1 MLQDLKEFPLG
12 VFISPLIIDLVIF
25 FVAYLFYKKI
35 PREKWSR
42 NWKKIAALFII
53 FWLCLSSYV
62 MGRPFVRQENFESLT
77 KVEGILQKNDDE
89 GFYLITKITPSPFA
103 LGIDHE
109 EHFSRIQVF
118 LLDNFGNVLKYKNQ
132 HVTLWQ
138 KNHVAYQLECDGKI
152 IYTLE
157 RSNSKVWLGV
167 IWDFFAYYFSS
178 FWILL
183 PICCIKIMEG
193 AIFWNAYR
201 N

>member
-1 MLQDLKEFPLG
+1 MEEILQDLKEFPLG
-12 VFISPLIIDLVIF
+12 VFISPLIIGLVSF

-42 NWKKIAALFII
+42 NWKKIAVLFII
-53 FWLCLSSYV
+53 FWLLFSNYF

-77 KVEGILQKNDDE
+77 KVEGVLQKNDDE

-109 EHFSRIQVF
+109 EHFSKIQVF

-132 HVTLWQ
+132 NVTVWQ

-167 IWDFFAYYFSS
+167 IYDLIKFYLYTFCG
-178 FWILL
+178 ILFL
-183 PICCIKIMEG
+183 YIATLRTIEE
-193 AIFWNAYR
+193 N
-201 N
+201 